1 LSNPAEA
8 KRALEARLQEF
19 VGQETGPPTT
29 GPDLVNEPM
38 IRHWCEAMD
47 DRNPVYTDPA
57 AAKESVHG
65 GIVAPPTMMQAWI
78 LRGMAMAQPA
88 TGDEPV
94 DRQNELHALLTEA
107 GYPSVVATNCE
118 QEYERYL
125 RPGDEVEAT
134 TVIESISEEKAT
146 ALGIGYFIV
155 TRTTF
160 EDQNGE
166 EVGWMTFRVLKYI
179 PAQQPAAPA
188 EEGGAPAV
196 PGRIRPPR
204 GHDNGWWW
212 NLVDQ
217 GKLPIQSCNQCGALH
232 HPPRPMCNQCRS
244 MEMGWIEASG
254 RAKLHSFT
262 VIHHPQ
268 FPGYDFPIVAA
279 LVDLEEGTRMV
290 SNVVGCSPE
299 DIEIGMALEGFIHED
314 ADGFKLP
321 LFRPAGGPKAKA

>member
-1 LSNPAEA
+1 MPLTPEQ
-8 KRALEARLQEF
+8 KKELEARLREF
-19 VGQETGPPTT
+19 VGKPIGPTYVGRDP
-29 GPDLVNEPM
+29 VNEPM
-38 IRHWCEAMD
+38 IRQWCDAMGD
-47 DRNPVYTDPA
+47 ANPAYLDPSV
-57 AAKESVHG
+57 AKETVHG
-65 GIVAPPTMMQAWI
+65 HLVAPPTMLQAWTMHGFDMA
-78 LRGMAMAQPA
+78 RGY
-88 TGDEPV
+88 DEPT
-94 DRQNELHALLTEA
+94 NEEQRLHKILSDA
-107 GYPSVVATNCE
+107 GYTGVVGTNTA
-118 QEYERYL
+118 QGYTRYL
-125 RPGDEVEAT
+125 EPGDVVSAD